1 MSQNLRTTFSGR
13 ACLEEKG
20 DSYEPDRQIISLL
33 SHELRTPLSIISSN
47 IQLLKEFEYKL
58 NSKVVNETFL
68 LCEEAIGSMT
78 SFMEDIY
85 FLNVSN
91 KGELKKT
98 PSLMNLKE
106 FFRIFLNDL
115 SNTDFINADR
125 VHFEEN
131 FLTETFCTDTT
142 LLKRILKSLIS
153 NALRFSS
160 EIVILNVTCSEKELE
175 IQIEDQGIGIPEDE
189 IDDVFHPFYRGK
201 NARLISGCGL
211 GLAIVQRSM
220 DLLNGKIE
228 VISMINQGTKF
239 KIKIINDECKKN
251 IDYRG

>member
-1 MSQNLRTTFSGR
+1 MSQHLRTTFSGR
-13 ACLEEKG
+13 ACLEVKG
-20 DSYEPDRQIISLL
+20 DYYEPDRQIISLL

-58 NSKVVNETFL
+58 ESKVVDETFL

-98 PSLMNLKE
+98 PSPMNLNE
-106 FFRIFLNDL
+106 FFRVFLNDL
-115 SNTDFINADR
+115 SSTDFINADR
-125 VHFEEN
+125 VHFEGN
-131 FLTETFCTDTT
+131 FLTETFCTDKS
-142 LLKRILKSLIS
+142 LLKRILKSLIN
-153 NALRFSS
+153 NALKFSS
-160 EIVILNVTCSEKELE
+160 EEVFLTVISSDQDLE
-175 IQIEDQGIGIPEDE
+175 IQIEDQGIGIPEEE
-189 IDDVFHPFYRGK
+189 IGDVFHPFYRGK
-201 NARLISGCGL
+201 NAKLISGCGL

-239 KIKIINDECKKN
+239 KIKILNDECKKN
-251 IDYRG
+251 IDH